1 MMNFSFDCHRDPHK
15 LHVGCEDPHAYF
27 IPYESDTAAARDLRG
42 QSAYFTSLCGEWD
55 FRFYRSLSDLE
66 DFRLPDFP
74 RGGMDKMP
82 VPRSWQT
89 MLGRGYDTPQYV
101 NVSYPFPF
109 DPPFVP
115 DENPCGL
122 YMRNVTIPAEAL
134 EKKKVTLCFEGV
146 DSCFYLFVNGA
157 YAGYSQVSH
166 MTSEF
171 DITPYLAAGENALAV
186 VVLKWCDG
194 SYLEDQDKFRWSG
207 IFREVYLLY
216 RDPVHISDIE
226 VKTTLADDF
235 SAAVASLRV
244 KANGTLRLSYRLET
258 PDGRALSTG
267 EFAAAGEGRAELAV
281 DAPLLWSDET
291 PALYRLFLGAG
302 NEHIC
307 LFIGFR
313 DIRVVDRVLLI
324 NGKKVKARGVNR
336 HDSHPVL
343 GAATPPEHMM
353 NDLMLLKRHNINAI
367 RTSHYP
373 NDPRFPGYCDKY
385 GFYLIDETDLEAH
398 GANLVD
404 NGFPRPCGERPWDY
418 FTDNEEW
425 QEAYLDRVTRMYE
438 RDKNH
443 PCVVMWSLG
452 NESGVGK
459 NQAAMSAY
467 LRGRDPRN
475 LVHCEDITRRI
486 AGDTSQIKSLPFPES
501 NSAITS
507 VDSRMYPSVDEI
519 VRLYTDKRLTAPFF
533 LCEYS
538 HAMGNGPGDLKLYWD
553 LIYKYDWFFGGC
565 VWELTDHAVATGEDK
580 FAAPRY
586 LYGGDF
592 GESPHDGNFCCDG
605 LVSPARVPHPGMLEY
620 KEVIK
625 PVAVAYEDGKL
636 RVKNRRCFT
645 PLSDLDLT
653 WALARNGKTV
663 AEGRFARLNVA
674 PGKSRTYA
682 LPHFNAA
689 MTGEWCTLTV
699 RFLQNADTAWAPA
712 GYEIGFEQFELSRKK
727 TAAKVAD
734 GIPAAAFLTVEES
747 EKSFVIRTADTVY
760 TVDKTRGLLCSMVD
774 RGAEMLTTPVDLT
787 VWRTPTDND
796 RHLKKRWREYGFETA
811 KTACSACALD
821 GADEKTATVT
831 ADLSLS
837 APSIPPVLRAK
848 VRYTFF
854 AEGGVRFDC
863 DVKVREFEK
872 EADLPRFGVEFR
884 CPAGFE
890 DLRYFGRG
898 PVGSYIDMRNASY
911 LAEFRT
917 TVSAHFEHYIRPQEN
932 TAHADTK
939 WMLLS
944 DIGGHGLL
952 AAMTERDFSFNCAH
966 YSAAQLTEAKHD
978 FELVPLD
985 ETVVNI
991 DYRQTGIGSYSCGPK
1006 LRREFALSE
1015 KAFAFS
1021 FRLLPVIVHDICP
1034 YKEAGKK

>member
-1 MMNFSFDCHRDPHK
+1 MMNFSFDCHEDPHK
-15 LHVGCEDPHAYF
+15 LHIGCEAPHAYF

-42 QSAYFTSLCGEWD
+42 QSDCFTSLCGEWD
-55 FRFYRSLSDLE
+55 FRFYRSLAEIE

-74 RGGMDKMP
+74 RNGMDKMP

-101 NVSYPFPF
+101 NSYYPFPF

-115 DENPCGL
+115 SEDPCGL
-122 YMRNVTIPAEAL
+122 YMRDITVAAEAL
-134 EKKKVTLCFEGV
+134 EKKRAILCFEGV
-146 DSCFYLFVNGA
+146 DSCFYLFVNGVF
-157 YAGYSQVSH
+157 AGYSQVSH

-171 DITPYLAAGENALAV
+171 DITPYLSAGKNTLAV

-216 RDPVHISDIE
+216 RDPVHITDIE
-226 VKTTLADDF
+226 VKTTLSDDF
-235 SAAVASLRV
+235 SAAVAALRV
-244 KANGTLRLSYRLET
+244 TANGALRFTYRLET

-267 EFAAAGEGRAELAV
+267 ECAADGEGCVKVAV
-281 DAPLLWSDET
+281 DKPLLWSDEI

-313 DIRVVDRVLLI
+313 DIRVVSRVLLV

-343 GAATPPEHMM
+343 GAATPPEHMIG
-353 NDLMLLKRHNINAI
+353 DLMLLKRHNINAI

-385 GFYLIDETDLEAH
+385 GLYLIDETDLETH
-398 GANLVD
+398 GAK
-404 NGFPRPCGERPWDY
+404 PWGY
-418 FTDNEEW
+418 FTDGEDW
-425 QEAYLDRVTRMYE
+425 QEAYLDRVARMYE

-452 NESGVGK
+452 NESNGDSVGR
-459 NQAAMSAY
+459 NHVAMADY
-467 LRGRDPRN
+467 LHGRDPRN
-475 LVHCEDITRRI
+475 LVHSEDISRYLARSGATAAERN
-486 AGDTSQIKSLPFPES
+486 ATVTAVE
-501 NSAITS
+501 
-507 VDSRMYPSVDEI
+507 SRMYPSVDEI
-519 VRLYTDKRLTAPFF
+519 VKLYADKRLDKPFF

-565 VWELTDHAVATGEDK
+565 VWELTDHAVAAGEDK
-580 FAAPRY
+580 YAAPRY

-605 LVSPARVPHPGMLEY
+605 LVSPAREPHPGMLEY

-625 PVAVAYEDGKL
+625 PVAVFYEDGKL
-636 RVKNRRCFT
+636 RVKNLRCFT
-645 PLSDLDLT
+645 PLTDLDLSWT
-653 WALARNGKTV
+653 LARNGKTV
-663 AEGRFARLNVA
+663 AEGRFARLNVL

-699 RFLQNADTAWAPA
+699 RLAQNATTAWAPA
-712 GYEIGFEQFELSRKK
+712 GYEIGFEQFELSRKES
-727 TAAKVAD
+727 AAKVRDA
-734 GIPAAAFLTVEES
+734 IPAEATLAAEEN
-747 EKSFVIRTADTVY
+747 EKAIVIRTADTVY
-760 TVDKTRGLLCSMVD
+760 TVDKTRGLITSMVD
-774 RGAEMLTTPVDLT
+774 RGAEMLTTPIVPT
-787 VWRTPTDND
+787 VWRAPTDND
-796 RHLKKRWREYGFETA
+796 RHLKKRWREFGFETA
-811 KTACSACALD
+811 KTGCYACALD
-821 GADEKTATVT
+821 GADGKTATVT
-831 ADLSLS
+831 ADLALC
-837 APSIPPVLRAK
+837 APVVPPVLRAK

-917 TVSAHFEHYIRPQEN
+917 TVSKHFEHYIRPQEN

-944 DIGGHGLL
+944 DLGGHGLL

-966 YSAAQLTEAKHD
+966 YSAAQLTEARHD

-985 ETVVNI
+985 ATVVNI
-991 DYRQTGIGSYSCGPK
+991 DYRQNGIGSYSCGPA
-1006 LRREFALSE
+1006 LPRQFALSE
-1015 KAFAFS
+1015 KEFSFS
-1021 FRLLPVIVHDICP
+1021 FRLVPVIAHDICP